1 MMTLNETDSW
11 GSIYNLI
18 IILIDLSM
26 IVSSLSILY
35 ILKEL
40 KAMGLWSVSVGI
52 ALLVVYQTDVELRF
66 SSITILPFFGLACIY
81 AYLQLKKR
89 MQAAIK
95 RIEEREKEES
105 RHE

>member
-1 MMTLNETDSW
+1 MTTLNQTDSW
-11 GSIYNLI
+11 ESIYNLLI
-18 IILIDLSM
+18 VLIDLTM

-35 ILKEL
+35 IIKEF

-52 ALLVVYQTDVELRF
+52 ALWVVFQTDVELRF

-89 MQAAIK
+89 MEAAIK
-95 RIEEREKEES
+95 RLEEKEKEEL

>member
-1 MMTLNETDSW
+1 MTTLNETDSW
-11 GSIYNLI
+11 ESIYNLI
-18 IILIDLSM
+18 IILMDLSM

-35 ILKEL
+35 ILKEF

-52 ALLVVYQTDVELRF
+52 ALGIVFQTDVELRF

-81 AYLQLKKR
+81 TYLQLKKR

-95 RIEEREKEES
+95 RIEEREKEEL

>member
-1 MMTLNETDSW
+1 MTTLNETGSLW
-11 GSIYNLI
+11 SIYNLL
-18 IILIDLSM
+18 IILMDLSM
-26 IVSSLSILY
+26 IISSLSILY
-35 ILKEL
+35 RIKEF

-52 ALLVVYQTDVELRF
+52 ALGIVFQTDVELRF

>member
-1 MMTLNETDSW
+1 MTTLNETGSW
-11 GSIYNLI
+11 ESIYNL
-18 IILIDLSM
+18 LIVLINLSM

-35 ILKEL
+35 ILKEF

-52 ALLVVYQTDVELRF
+52 VLLGIFQTDVELRF
-66 SSITILPFFGLACIY
+66 SAITILPFFGLACLY
-81 AYLQLKKR
+81 AYMKLKKR

-95 RIEEREKEES
+95 RIEEKEKEEL

>member
-1 MMTLNETDSW
+1 MTTLNQTDSW
-11 GSIYNLI
+11 ESIYNLLI
-18 IILIDLSM
+18 VLIDLSM

-35 ILKEL
+35 ILKEF

-52 ALLVVYQTDVELRF
+52 ALWAVFQTDAELRF
-66 SSITILPFFGLACIY
+66 SSITILPFFGFACLY

-95 RIEEREKEES
+95 RIEEKEKEEL